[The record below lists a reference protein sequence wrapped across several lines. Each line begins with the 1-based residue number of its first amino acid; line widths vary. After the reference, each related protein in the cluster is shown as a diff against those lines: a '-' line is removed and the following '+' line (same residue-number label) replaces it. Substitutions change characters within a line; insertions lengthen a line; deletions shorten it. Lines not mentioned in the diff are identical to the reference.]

1 MNIENNLYNNLDV
14 GLNNNLNNNLE
25 TKQNNFLQGTL
36 GKAINNGVN
45 IGLRYLLPNWAEDK
59 VIELKD
65 NLLNYGLKDGISKT
79 IQSVIDTGKSAIGIV
94 TGNFQNINQINE
106 AVKNGGII
114 DTFSEVFD
122 QVLKNL
128 YSSGKINSTIY
139 NLIQN
144 GKNSIL
150 NNVEKNIESNLT
162 NQINT
167 SKNLENHISNWKDSF
182 SKKDFMNMEKE
193 YKKIKIDL
201 KELVPIENTINNA
214 RNIEILHNLIK
225 NNGQDFN
232 LTQEEMELANKL
244 SLN

>member
-1 MNIENNLYNNLDV
+1 MNMENILNNNLNISLKNNLYNNL
-14 GLNNNLNNNLE
+14 E
-25 TKQNNFLQGTL
+25 IKQNNFLQGTL

-65 NLLNYGLKDGISKT
+65 NLLNFGLKEGISKT
-79 IQSVIDTGKSAIGIV
+79 IQSVIETGKSAIGIV
-94 TGNFQNINQINE
+94 TGNFENVNQINE

-114 DTFSEVFD
+114 DNFSEVFD
-122 QVLKNL
+122 QILKNL
-128 YSSGKINSTIY
+128 YSSGKINSTTY

-150 NNVEKNIESNLT
+150 NNIEKNIESNLS
-162 NQINT
+162 NQINI
-167 SKNLENHISNWKDSF
+167 SKKLEKHISNWKDSF
-182 SKKDFMNMEKE
+182 SKKDFVNMEKE

-201 KELVPIENTINNA
+201 KKLVPLENTINNA

-232 LTQEEMELANKL
+232 LTQEEIELANKL
-244 SLN
+244 SL